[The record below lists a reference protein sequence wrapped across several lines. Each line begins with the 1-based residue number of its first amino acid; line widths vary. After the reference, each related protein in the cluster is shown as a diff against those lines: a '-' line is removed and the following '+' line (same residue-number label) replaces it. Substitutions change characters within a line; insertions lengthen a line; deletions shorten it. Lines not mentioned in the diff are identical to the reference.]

1 MNIKKLKNYD
11 FHQAKVGDLVL
22 CWSLNKGE
30 VVYIDHNQVVVRW
43 EDVLSIFDIEEE
55 HRIYLRPLAWLG
67 DAPVYKG
74 DVIYSRHS
82 PEFVAD
88 NISCG
93 RLYSTSGPFLTMN
106 GDNIRDLELFSL
118 TPVVKTINVNGFEV
132 PAPITCQ
139 PEKGA
144 DYYIPSL
151 TEDAFYCRWIWQ
163 GDMMDRL
170 ALERGLAHT
179 TKEAAV
185 ARTKAMLG
193 IDPEWSRDK
202 S

>member
-11 FHQAKVGDLVL
+11 LHQAKVGDQVV
-22 CWSLNKGE
+22 CVSLGKGE
-30 VVYIDHNQVVVRW
+30 VVCVGHHQVVLQW
-43 EDVLSIFDIEEE
+43 EDTFYIFNVDEG
-55 HRIYLRPLAWLG
+55 HTVYLKPLAWLG
-67 DAPVYKG
+67 EDPVYKG
-74 DVIYSRHS
+74 DTLYSVHS
-82 PEFVAD
+82 EHVVD
-88 NISCG
+88 SVDRG
-93 RLYSTSGPFLTMN
+93 RLCSTSGPFLTLN

-118 TPVVKTINVNGFEV
+118 TPVILTIVVNGFEV

-139 PEKGA
+139 PKEGA
-144 DYYIPSL
+144 DYDIPSL
-151 TEDAFYCRWIWQ
+151 TEHAFYCQWIWQ

-185 ARTKAMLG
+185 AHAKAMLG
-193 IDPEWSRDK
+193 IDPEWRRGK